1 MKLVY
6 NEAQEKKHK
15 LMKLQVDNSFKQLKI
30 QDLNNQNNVEMFTTS
45 SIRGGKM
52 FAAEQKIRELK
63 TRVAKLNIQKL
74 KISPTKIILKSAAK
88 MNNVISEKYG
98 LIPEEIETRSL
109 FDEKFKTL
117 FNFHRIDKTRQVH
130 ERLHRCDRKKYKYKR
145 KKLRDKLN
153 ISEKVLVLVERIKK
167 NQRSGNCTSS
177 QYKILPILTEMR
189 HFQLEK
195 NKLSIK
201 LTITGSKI

>member
-1 MKLVY
+1 MLKCLQLLQLEEEKCLLQNKKLGS
-6 NEAQEKKHK
+6 
-15 LMKLQVDNSFKQLKI
+15 LKQGY
-30 QDLNNQNNVEMFTTS
+30 Q
-45 SIRGGKM
+45 
-52 FAAEQKIRELK
+52 
-63 TRVAKLNIQKL
+63 KLNIQKL
-74 KISPTKIILKSAAK
+74 KILPTKIILKTAAK

-167 NQRSGNCTSS
+167 NQRSGNCASS